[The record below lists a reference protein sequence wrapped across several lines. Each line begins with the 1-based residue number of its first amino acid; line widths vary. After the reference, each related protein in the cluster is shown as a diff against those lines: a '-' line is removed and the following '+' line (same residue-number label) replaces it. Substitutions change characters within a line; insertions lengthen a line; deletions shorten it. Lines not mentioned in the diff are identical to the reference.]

1 MKAFSLCGGSLC
13 LDFVNTVDERPGY
26 ADGLPAPA
34 HADLLSSWSDFV
46 DWARQAGAANI
57 KKATAVTPNGA
68 KKRLLRFQHLR
79 EQIFRVLLSVVM
91 HKTPPAREVAAINS
105 ELAKLS
111 PIQLWVHNRELRAS
125 RNPPET
131 FEDIVLNALLQD
143 LMLLLQRS
151 DLSSR
156 LRVCSADECG
166 WLFLD
171 TSKSGRRRWC
181 DMSDCGN
188 REKARRFAQ
197 RESR

>member
-26 ADGLPAPA
+26 AEGLPAPA
-34 HADLLSSWSDFV
+34 HADLLICWSDLV
-46 DWARQAGAANI
+46 DWAAQAGI
-57 KKATAVTPNGA
+57 THRKKSTAITPDEA
-68 KKRLLRFQHLR
+68 RKKLLRFRQLR

-91 HKTPPAREVAAINS
+91 QKTPPAREVTAINS

-111 PIQLWVHNRELRAS
+111 PIQLWVHTRELRAS

-131 FEDIVLNALLQD
+131 FEDIVLMGILED
-143 LMLLLQRS
+143 LILLLERS

-156 LRVCSADECG
+156 LRVCSAEECG
-166 WLFLD
+166 WFFLD

-188 REKARRFAQ
+188 RAKARRFAQ
-197 RESR
+197 RGAR